1 MRVMYNACKCVTIV
15 RIASTLWSG
24 SGIHIEWMVMVDP
37 CVGLVNI
44 KINSLMCCLQ
54 ITIVKMVC
62 IQLRMYVHSVCG
74 GGGRGGMISSRTNPA
89 LCSRNEIKP
98 YMYVCMFP
106 SGREAF

>member
-1 MRVMYNACKCVTIV
+1 MCECVTIV

-62 IQLRMYVHSVCG
+62 IQLCMYVHSVCVWG
-74 GGGRGGMISSRTNPA
+74 GGGEGMISSRTSTNPA